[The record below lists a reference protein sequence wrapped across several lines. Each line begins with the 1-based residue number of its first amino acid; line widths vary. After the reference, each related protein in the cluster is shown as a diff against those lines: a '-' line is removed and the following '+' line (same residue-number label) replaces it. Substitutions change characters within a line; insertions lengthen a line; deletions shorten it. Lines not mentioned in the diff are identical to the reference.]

1 MFPRSFEPLTAGGPG
16 GGVARVG
23 FSGGLS
29 GFDSSSS
36 SSGSSSSGR
45 RGGGGGGARLG
56 HWPIS
61 AFSKDTGWEK
71 SESLRGGQE
80 IQFMT
85 GKRDL
90 LKCVPKCS
98 GMYTLTSLYFMST
111 NFHEN

>member
-29 GFDSSSS
+29 GFDSSFSS
-36 SSGSSSSGR
+36 TGSSSSGR

-61 AFSKDTGWEK
+61 AFSKDTGLEK

-80 IQFMT
+80 IQWMT
-85 GKRDL
+85 
-90 LKCVPKCS
+90 CVRKCS
-98 GMYTLTSLYFMST
+98 GMYTLTLLYFMST
-111 NFHEN
+111 NFHED